1 MLFRS
6 EVDFVVVRDGEPWF
20 LAEVKHRA
28 EAVGPSLGYF
38 QEQLAAP
45 FAFQVVVDAEAVDA
59 DCFAAPGP
67 PLVVPARTFLS
78 QLL

>member
-1 MLFRS
+1 M
-6 EVDFVVVRDGEPWF
+6 
-20 LAEVKHRA
+20 
-28 EAVGPSLGYF
+28 
-38 QEQLAAP
+38 P
-45 FAFQVVVDAEAVDA
+45 FALQVVVDAEAVGV